1 MSALLWFAMALL
13 ALLLGFAAAGMFLQ
27 SRRRDTQDDILARL
41 QFGVTPGDAQ
51 WSNPVQVKNPVLR
64 VLCQRIWQAGFE
76 LSVQQVMVVL
86 VAAIVIAM
94 LMLLAL
100 GLLIG
105 GLLLGFVILALML
118 LLQQLSGRRQRQIV
132 MQLPDFLEHAL
143 RALTAGNTLEEAF
156 AEAARECPEPSRAL
170 FLGVSRQV
178 RLGAPIEDTLAQA
191 AEVHELPDIQVLAM
205 AARVNRRY
213 GGSIRNMIKSLIQ
226 VIRARGTAAREL
238 RALTAETRFSAL
250 LLFLIPLGITVFIL
264 LRSPGF
270 YNDMWSDGFGRLLL
284 LAAAALQFIG
294 GLVIWRMLR
303 ATEAGA

>member
-1 MSALLWFAMALL
+1 MNTLLWLSVALL
-13 ALLLGFAAAGMFLQ
+13 AALLGFAATGLFLQ
-27 SRRRDTQDDILARL
+27 SRRRDVQNDMLARL
-41 QFGVTPGDAQ
+41 QFGVAPGEAQ
-51 WSNPVQVKNPVLR
+51 WSNPVQIKNPLLR
-64 VLCQRIWQAGFE
+64 ALCQRVWQAGLE
-76 LSVQQVMVVL
+76 LSISQVTGTL
-86 VAAIVIAM
+86 VMAIVIAM
-94 LMLLAL
+94 LIVFTMGVLA
-100 GLLIG
+100 G
-105 GLLLGFVILALML
+105 GMLLGFIALALWL
-118 LLQQLSGRRQRQIV
+118 LLQQMAGRRQRQIV
-132 MQLPDFLEHAL
+132 LQLPDFLEHAL

-156 AEAARECPEPSRAL
+156 AEAARECPEPSRGL

-191 AEVHELPDIQVLAM
+191 AEVHELPDVRVLAM

-270 YNDMWSDGFGRLLL
+270 YNDMWTDGFGRMLL